1 MGNFSFLCKK
11 CNKPILSTSSVGQ
24 PCKLFLLKDGNIV
37 EEMEGQYDGYGKV
50 LRGWKKESV
59 EWWRDWHDVV
69 ELMFLE
75 DKRNGIAAFHLRCY
89 DGMSPLT
96 RSEPDPNQGWD
107 DYFEAVIE
115 NPAEV
120 YDNEFEETN

>member
-11 CNKPILSTSSVGQ
+11 CNNPILSTSFVGQ

-37 EEMEGQYDGYGKV
+37 ETMEGQYDGYGRV
-50 LRGWKKESV
+50 LGVWAEDSL
-59 EWWRDWHDVV
+59 EWSMDWHTVV
-69 ELMFLE
+69 DLMCSHNPK
-75 DKRNGIAAFHLRCY
+75 DGIAAYHLNCY
-89 DGMSPLT
+89 DGST
-96 RSEPDPNQGWD
+96 VSEKSEPDPNQGWD

-120 YDNEFEETN
+120 YDNETKETN